1 MSPRPGV
8 SCSKLLSHA
17 ARLNIAAT
25 RSLHSAEATAAS
37 PPLLPHPPVPTPEP
51 HCSFATIL
59 PFLPYFLVAME
70 THVIYV
76 PCVALETGASAAR
89 PGDPPLPLQAHSRAL
104 PVNGRGYS
112 RAVPAAGLRPG
123 PSASASVTQRTR
135 GSSQL
140 VAPGERR

>member
-1 MSPRPGV
+1 MSPRPGG

-17 ARLNIAAT
+17 ARSNIAAT

-76 PCVALETGASAAR
+76 PCVALETGEHPRRGRETRPCHSKHTRGRCPLMAGGIPERYPLLASARA
-89 PGDPPLPLQAHSRAL
+89 PPRAL
-104 PVNGRGYS
+104 
-112 RAVPAAGLRPG
+112 L
-123 PSASASVTQRTR
+123 
-135 GSSQL
+135 
-140 VAPGERR
+140 